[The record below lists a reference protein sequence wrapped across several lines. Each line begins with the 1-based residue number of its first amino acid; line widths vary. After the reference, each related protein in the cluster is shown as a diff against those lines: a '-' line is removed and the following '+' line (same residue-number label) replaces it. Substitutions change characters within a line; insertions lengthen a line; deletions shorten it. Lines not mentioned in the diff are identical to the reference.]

1 MTSDLVVLAPDKDI
15 EQALRGIISRR
26 EALGIRPIK
35 ADYLVHPNRDP
46 GIFHTADQLLLPYA
60 NDVDYAI
67 VVFDC
72 AWEGAP
78 TSHPGSL
85 AKHVETRLQGAWPN
99 RACVVAIDP
108 EVEAWVWSSS
118 PNVDR
123 VLDWAGRNPPLREWL
138 RQQGLWPPGMV
149 KPPDPR
155 PPLNVRFVR
164 YAFLL
169 QVRFSASSHRL
180 LALNGA
186 PTQALSQS
194 GTPCRPGFPPYSV
207 QAPGAFP
214 GISLCSTPCRL
225 QVSAESGGGVA
236 RGDV

>member
-60 NDVDYAI
+60 NDVDYAM

-149 KPPDPR
+149 KPPDPKAAFER
-155 PPLNVRFVR
+155 ALREVRIPPSSAIFRKLAQTVGLKRCTDASFVAVRD
-164 YAFLL
+164 AL
-169 QVRFSASSHRL
+169 QAWF
-180 LALNGA
+180 
-186 PTQALSQS
+186 PT
-194 GTPCRPGFPPYSV
+194 V
-207 QAPGAFP
+207 
-214 GISLCSTPCRL
+214 
-225 QVSAESGGGVA
+225 
-236 RGDV
+236 